1 MRRIVLCALLLC
13 DAPIAL
19 AQDAA
24 PGMENELKDLNWV
37 GFQQFQEVSRVF
49 VRTTEPV
56 KYRVDTSRP
65 NVIELVLENTRVP
78 LTNNTRFLD
87 TRYFDSPV
95 SFIQPKVIEGPS
107 PSVRIAIRLRRQAS
121 YKAVQNDNVLALDFE
136 RQ

>member
-1 MRRIVLCALLLC
+1 M
-13 DAPIAL
+13 AL

-24 PGMENELKDLNWV
+24 APVMENELKDLNWI

-65 NVIELVLENTRVP
+65 NIVELVLENTRVP

-87 TRYFDSPV
+87 TRFFDSPV
-95 SFIQPKVIEGPS
+95 SYIQPKVIEGPS
-107 PSVRIAIRLRRQAS
+107 PSVRIAIRLRRNAPH
-121 YKAVQNDNVLALDFE
+121 KATQTDNVLALDFE